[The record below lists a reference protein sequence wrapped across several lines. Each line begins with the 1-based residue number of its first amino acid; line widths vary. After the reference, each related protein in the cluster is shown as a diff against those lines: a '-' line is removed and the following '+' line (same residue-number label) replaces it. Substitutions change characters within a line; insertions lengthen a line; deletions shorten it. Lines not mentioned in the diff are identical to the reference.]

1 MSEVVSK
8 AQTDALREFNRF
20 YTRRLGVLNEGL
32 LDSPF
37 SLAESRVMYE
47 LYANGPAMPSELAD
61 RLDMDRGYLS
71 RLIARLDEQGLLKS
85 ETSEADRRSRTIRL
99 TRKGR
104 ASFAKLDAKSQAQ
117 AAELIAPMDAR
128 ARRKLI
134 SNLREMRRAMGDSGV
149 AASPIV
155 LRGHRPGDI
164 GLVTQRHGELY
175 AREYGWDERFEALV
189 AGILSRYI
197 AEFNPARERC
207 WIAERDGEF
216 LGCVFLMHKGADT
229 AQLRMLLVE
238 PAARGTGLGRTL
250 VDECVRFARQCGYKK
265 MVLWTNS
272 QLDAARHIYQSH
284 GFELIREEPHDAFGD
299 GSVGQYWE
307 LEL

>member
-1 MSEVVSK
+1 MSEVSK
-8 AQTDALREFNRF
+8 AETDALRAFNRF

-85 ETSEADRRSRTIRL
+85 EASEADRRSRTLRL

-104 ASFAKLDAKSQAQ
+104 SSFAKLDAKSQAQ
-117 AAELIAPMDAR
+117 AAELIAPMDTR
-128 ARRKLI
+128 ARRKLV
-134 SNLREMRRAMGDSGV
+134 STLREMRRAMGDTGIV
-149 AASPIV
+149 ASPIV

-164 GLVTQRHGELY
+164 GLVIQRHGELY

-250 VDECVRFARQCGYKK
+250 VDECIRFARQCGYKK

-272 QLDAARHIYQSH
+272 QLGAARHIYQSH

>member
-1 MSEVVSK
+1 MSAVSK
-8 AQTDALREFNRF
+8 AETDALREFNRF

-71 RLIARLDEQGLLKS
+71 RLFARLDEQGLLKS
-85 ETSEADRRSRTIRL
+85 ETSATDRRSRTIRL

-104 ASFAKLDAKSQAQ
+104 TAFAKLDAKSQAQ
-117 AAELIAPMDAR
+117 AAELIAPMDVR
-128 ARRKLI
+128 ARRKLM
-134 SNLREMRRAMGDSGV
+134 SALREMRRAMGDGSV
-149 AASPIV
+149 APGPIV

-164 GLVTQRHGELY
+164 GLVIQRHGELY

-238 PAARGTGLGRTL
+238 PAARGAGLGRTL
-250 VDECVRFARQCGYKK
+250 ADECIRFARRCGYKK

-272 QLDAARHIYQSH
+272 RLDAARHIYLSH
-284 GFELIREEPHDAFGD
+284 GFELVREEPHDAFGD

-307 LEL
+307 LAL